1 MYPINEGQLSVS
13 TPYPV
18 HCIDEAATASLV
30 QTLARALRAFF
41 LEAPAPLMPNLNRSS
56 PWPALNLYLSLTG
69 DLGAGKTTAVRYLL
83 KELGYLGKVKS
94 PTYSLC
100 EEHRLTLA
108 QNPSSSQRESQQTID
123 LYHFDFYR
131 MQSPG
136 EWLDAGLQEHFT
148 LQDQP
153 TICMVEWPERALGT
167 LPIMDMDIA
176 IAHGQDPGNERA
188 RTICFT
194 ANTPSGE
201 RLLSYIQEK
210 SQGTSPTSRE
220 TAPKSS

>member
-1 MYPINEGQLSVS
+1 MS
-13 TPYPV
+13 TPHII
-18 HCIDEAATASLV
+18 HCIDESATASLV
-30 QTLARALRAFF
+30 QILARAIRAFF
-41 LEAPAPLMPNLNRSS
+41 LGAPASLIPNSDMSPQPAPNLH
-56 PWPALNLYLSLTG
+56 LSLTG

-148 LQDQP
+148 LQDRP

-167 LPIMDMDIA
+167 LPIMDMAIA
-176 IAHGQDPGNERA
+176 IALGPSPENEGA

-194 ANTPSGE
+194 ANSPSGE
-201 RLLSYIQEK
+201 RLLSSIQGLSK
-210 SQGTSPTSRE
+210 DQSQS
-220 TAPKSS
+220 